1 MLTRRFPVSAATL
14 PAFPAFGDFD
24 RMIDNLFNSAF
35 EGGEVPVP
43 FGPRAFPALNIW
55 QDEQNVLVEAE
66 LPGFTMEQVEISLTG
81 RDLTIQAQRST
92 DTTEGDEK
100 TWLRRE
106 RSTGQFS
113 RTVRLPVSVNSE
125 EVCAKLADGVLT
137 ITLPKAAEAKAR
149 KITVK
154 TS

>member
-1 MLTRRFPVSAATL
+1 
-14 PAFPAFGDFD
+14 
-24 RMIDNLFNSAF
+24 
-35 EGGEVPVP
+35 VPVP